1 MIRTE
6 SEYKSA
12 LERLE
17 KDRAFLAAQKA
28 QLQDR
33 GMTTREIERAM
44 QASVSFHEQLKEEVD
59 AYERIVRGDISP
71 IEDLTSIGRM
81 LIGLRI
87 ASRITQRELASRLK
101 VSEAAVS
108 RDERNEYHGITVD
121 RAQRVLNALGS
132 SICITA
138 EPASAD
144 SLLTSGTSHHSAA

>member
-12 LERLE
+12 IERLE
-17 KDRAFLAAQKA
+17 KDRDFLAAQKSQFQA
-28 QLQDR
+28 K
-33 GMTTREIERAM
+33 GMTQREIDRAM
-44 QASVSFHEQLKEEVD
+44 QPSVSFHEQLKEEVD

-71 IEDLTSIGRM
+71 IEDLSSLGRM

-87 ASRITQRELASRLK
+87 ASRITQRELASRLG

-108 RDERNEYHGITVD
+108 RDERNEYHGITVE

-132 SICITA
+132 TICVTA
-138 EPASAD
+138 EPAIDESV
-144 SLLTSGTSHHSAA
+144 LTGRQTA

>member
-6 SEYKSA
+6 SEYRSA
-12 LERLE
+12 IERLE
-17 KDRAFLAAQKA
+17 KDREFLSAQKV
-28 QLQDR
+28 QLQAD
-33 GMTTREIERAM
+33 GMTPREVERAM

-71 IEDLTSIGRM
+71 IEDLTSLGRM

-87 ASRITQRELASRLK
+87 ATRITQRELASRLG

-108 RDERNEYHGITVD
+108 RDERNEYHGITLE

-138 EPASAD
+138 EPAVEE
-144 SLLTSGTSHHSAA
+144 AALANRQPA